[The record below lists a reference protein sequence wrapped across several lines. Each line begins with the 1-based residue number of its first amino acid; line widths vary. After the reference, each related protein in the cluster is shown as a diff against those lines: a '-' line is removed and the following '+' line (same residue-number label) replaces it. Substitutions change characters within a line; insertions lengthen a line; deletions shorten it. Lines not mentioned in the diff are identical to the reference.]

1 MYIYVYI
8 YICIYIYIYIDMR
21 TYIRNNKYNC
31 MYMYRTYVYEA
42 CLFEHTNRKRQMFVL
57 KSNNFAS

>member
-1 MYIYVYI
+1 
-8 YICIYIYIYIDMR
+8 MR